1 MIKKVAVIALVI
13 VASLLVAGC
22 TSSTNNNQAASSAS
36 KTASSVATKT
46 ANTTTKAASASVK
59 PSASASVISPTPKPT
74 LTPTPTPT
82 PTATPVPKP
91 QCTHVN
97 IVVYFPVDAQYG
109 TLPCMMCAERFA
121 MLSEYADQHKP
132 YVTVTSQAMP
142 DSSWGDNT
150 PRVSATVIETGV
162 SQSFDPNWGEP
173 QIMVWV
179 DGVLTCK

>member
-74 LTPTPTPT
+74 LTPTPT
-82 PTATPVPKP
+82 ATPVPKR